1 MFSLEYCSFLY
12 LLSSLWA
19 HPTFVSGWSFSPVV
33 QTTTTTKTK
42 KNGRIPTTSCIP
54 FAHKWQRGDLLYP
67 KSRSHLFQDY
77 TDIDSDDFGQDSE
90 YYDDFADFDFV
101 VGDDSVSPSNGDA
114 EFGQNSQSDDPDSPM
129 SVLQQRFQKLA
140 LNEQVNRQQINDN
153 WKEGFW
159 GVWGCSLDPY
169 TEDDAQTKTSVTCVR
184 LLQTDEFN
192 DSALL
197 IVGRSDGSICWLQME
212 TLSPQ
217 SSLSSSTDNDPNN
230 SVENRSITTYFEN
243 KLVAK
248 PTSDGGMVVD
258 KALKRRENESDF
270 GNFDGA
276 GDGENIEGPSQR
288 LPFDILAQIQTGDKP
303 QAGWESLAAIVDIL
317 PLPSAKLLLTISQ
330 SNPNVIEVWS
340 LIPDSKT
347 GCLLPKSPLESS
359 RVDIQT
365 IHNSPIVGMKRIPSS
380 EDDDEDD
387 SKATF
392 VVSVSDNGQVVAW
405 GMSATDDDSPPSMQ
419 IKLDANLL
427 EQEEDYGEIDSVL
440 SIDVDDEYLYLGTQ
454 AGKILIFTLSEITK
468 EETETNDAAPLR
480 SLPLVKSFQA
490 FTSSNPAVSTLL
502 AAGAGSLGG
511 TNSGSASN
519 RPPTKSLIAGD
530 MSGGLKQWELIPAG
544 EGRLEYWPRL
554 ATQKL
559 PGGKPHVYQT
569 RDYSFENFGE
579 GQNRFSPAIR
589 ELLCIQQVLLAAT
602 DHDLTVW
609 DASTGKILYD
619 MQGLDF
625 ALDLYQRPSLIA
637 ANGSILITN
646 GMENFVCVH
655 DFTMDRIT
663 SDNVDDYLERDDR
676 GKNDDE
682 DGSGNDF
689 ENDSTSDW

>member
-1 MFSLEYCSFLY
+1 MFTLRYCGFLY
-12 LLSSLWA
+12 LLSLMWA
-19 HPTFVSGWSFSPVV
+19 HPKFVSGWSFSPAV
-33 QTTTTTKTK
+33 QRTTTV
-42 KNGRIPTTSCIP
+42 KNGRIRTTSSIP
-54 FAHKWQRGDLLYP
+54 FSHKWKRGDLVYP
-67 KSRSHLFQDY
+67 QSKSCLFQDY
-77 TDIDSDDFGQDSE
+77 TDNDSDDFGQDSE

-101 VGDDSVSPSNGDA
+101 LGDDSVAPSNDET
-114 EFGQNSQSDDPDSPM
+114 EFGQNSQSDDPSSPM

-140 LNEQVNRQQINDN
+140 LTEQVNRQQITEN

-169 TEDDAQTKTSVTCVR
+169 TEDDAQTKTSVTCIR
-184 LLQTDEFN
+184 LLQTDDYN
-192 DSALL
+192 DSAVL

-212 TLSPQ
+212 TLSSQ
-217 SSLSSSTDNDPNN
+217 SSPLSSSADNDPKN

-243 KLVAK
+243 KLMAK
-248 PTSDGGMVVD
+248 PTDDGGMVVD
-258 KALKRRENESDF
+258 KALQRRENDGDF
-270 GNFDGA
+270 GNFDEGA
-276 GDGENIEGPSQR
+276 NTEGPSQR

-303 QAGWESLAAIVDIL
+303 QAGWESLAAIVDML
-317 PLPSAKLLLTISQ
+317 PLPSVKMLLTISQ
-330 SNPNVIEVWS
+330 SNPNAIEGWS

-347 GCLLPKSPLESS
+347 GCLLPKTPLDSS
-359 RVDIQT
+359 VVDIET
-365 IHNSPIVGMKRIPSS
+365 IHNSPIVGMKQIPAS
-380 EDDDEDD
+380 DDDDQDD
-387 SKATF
+387 SETAF
-392 VVSVSDNGQVVAW
+392 VVSVSDNGQVLVW
-405 GMSATDDDSPPSMQ
+405 EMSAIVDNSPPSIR

-440 SIDVDDEYLYLGTQ
+440 SIDVDDKYLYLGTQ
-454 AGKILIFTLSEITK
+454 AGKILIFNLSETMK
-468 EETETNDAAPLR
+468 EKTESNDAGPLR

-511 TNSGSASN
+511 TNNDSKSN

-569 RDYSFENFGE
+569 RNYSFENFGE
-579 GQNRFSPAIR
+579 GFSPAIR

-609 DASTGKILYD
+609 DSSTGEVLYD

-663 SDNVDDYLERDDR
+663 SENVDDYLERDES
-676 GKNDDE
+676 GNNDD
-682 DGSGNDF
+682 DDANSNG
-689 ENDSTSDW
+689 STSDW